1 METVTAKLCQHVET
15 SENEWTCPTCKHVA
29 KTTAKP
35 GRRECGPSKPRAQ
48 KPKAIGPRAREDEL
62 ARKIP
67 TCAHRG
73 AIVEH
78 NKSCQVCG
86 QKNEQYDL
94 YACGIHGTCSLSRR
108 AKAGEKLQA
117 CTSCQDFVPLQNLIQ
132 SVKPVGTVDVCL
144 IAPALWNLG
153 GIERWLVAMSRY
165 LPLVSGRQV
174 RVSSV
179 VIQFAHMVE
188 SEMLAELS
196 QVTTVYSWGNQS
208 QQQAARNAIHQSD
221 VAIISG
227 MGDVSW
233 CLSGFNKPAV
243 WLSHSCCEWSERFC
257 RTARTTGLI
266 THWASVGHSSKA
278 VFPDDLIPHVAALEN
293 GSEID
298 RCTPIRGRQWQ
309 RQQWGITDDQIVI
322 GFVGRLS
329 DDKRP
334 QALAEAIAHLPENY
348 VGIAVGEG
356 QHQAS
361 ILEHARKTAGD
372 RVKFVGRMNLLGD
385 ALAAMDFG
393 LIASEA
399 EGFCLSRVEM
409 QLAGLLV
416 VSTPTGEIPRLEDE
430 HGPLVCTIPIGASGE
445 QIASAIQLAQR
456 EGVITA
462 CVIADAKKLAW
473 ERYTAAAMAGR
484 WVDYLQSILEG

>member
-1 METVTAKLCQHVET
+1 METAIVKLCHHVQT
-15 SENEWTCPTCKHVA
+15 SENEWTCPVCKHVA

-35 GRRECGPSKPRAQ
+35 GRRECGTAKPRAQ
-48 KPKAIGPRAREDEL
+48 KPKLAGPRAREDEL
-62 ARKIP
+62 AKTLP
-67 TCAHRG
+67 PCAHRG
-73 AIVEH
+73 AIIEH
-78 NKSCQVCG
+78 NKACQVCG

-94 YACGIHGTCSLSRR
+94 YACGIHSQCSLSRR
-108 AKAGEKLQA
+108 SKAGEKLQA
-117 CTSCQDFVPLQNLIQ
+117 CTSCPDFVPLQNLVL
-132 SVKPVGTVDVCL
+132 SAKSVGTVDVCL

-165 LPLVSGRQV
+165 LPLVSGGKT

-188 SEMLAELS
+188 SEMFAELS
-196 QVTTVYSWGNQS
+196 QVTTVYPWGNQS
-208 QQQAARNAIHQSD
+208 QQQAARNAIQQSD

-257 RTARTTGLI
+257 RTARTTGFV
-266 THWASVGHSSKA
+266 THWASVGHLSKA
-278 VFPDDLIPHVAALEN
+278 VFPDDLIPLVTALEN

-298 RCTPIRGRQWQ
+298 RCTPIRGREWQ
-309 RQQWGITDDQIVI
+309 RQQWGISDDQIIV

-334 QALAEAIAHLPENY
+334 QALAEAIAHLPSNY
-348 VGIAVGEG
+348 VGIAIGEG
-356 QHQAS
+356 QHQSS

-372 RVKFVGRMNLLGD
+372 RVKFVGRLNLLGD
-385 ALAAMDFG
+385 ALAAMDVG

-409 QLAGLLV
+409 QLAGLPV
-416 VSTPTGEIPRLEDE
+416 ISTPTGEIPRLETD
-430 HGPLVCTIPIGASGE
+430 HGPLTWSVPIGATRE
-445 QIASAIQLAQR
+445 QIAAVIQRAFHERSQ
-456 EGVITA
+456 TA
-462 CVIADAKKLAW
+462 EIVRRAKSLAW
-473 ERYTAAAMAGR
+473 EKYTAAAMSGR
-484 WVDYLQSILEG
+484 WVDYLQSILD

>member
-227 MGDVSW
+227 RATSAAHAPIPIA
-233 CLSGFNKPAV
+233 GFRRSALRSQGV
-243 WLSHSCCEWSERFC
+243 QQ
-257 RTARTTGLI
+257 
-266 THWASVGHSSKA
+266 
-278 VFPDDLIPHVAALEN
+278 VA
-293 GSEID
+293 
-298 RCTPIRGRQWQ
+298 
-309 RQQWGITDDQIVI
+309 
-322 GFVGRLS
+322 F
-329 DDKRP
+329 
-334 QALAEAIAHLPENY
+334 
-348 VGIAVGEG
+348 
-356 QHQAS
+356 
-361 ILEHARKTAGD
+361 
-372 RVKFVGRMNLLGD
+372 
-385 ALAAMDFG
+385 
-393 LIASEA
+393 
-399 EGFCLSRVEM
+399 
-409 QLAGLLV
+409 QLA
-416 VSTPTGEIPRLEDE
+416 TGRILPLHSQSNRSPSRLA
-430 HGPLVCTIPIGASGE
+430 HRP
-445 QIASAIQLAQR
+445 
-456 EGVITA
+456 
-462 CVIADAKKLAW
+462 AD
-473 ERYTAAAMAGR
+473 
-484 WVDYLQSILEG
+484 